1 MKETELAQ
9 HFVDYLSCYDLYYEV
24 ECSSGRVDIVALD
37 RKIRMAF
44 EVKTSFNFKVL
55 EQAINNYPYF
65 HYSYI
70 AVPYF
75 RGGYIQER
83 LCRDY
88 GIGLIVCNANRWMS
102 GNVEE
107 CVKARL
113 NRHAD
118 NKFSRI
124 ELSEANKRS
133 IPGSSGAEGGR
144 MTPFKQTVENMVKY
158 VRRNPGCSLG
168 EMFKEIQHHY
178 SSFAG
183 AKSSTYHWLRSG
195 VISEIKL
202 DNGKLYLNPISTDS
216 QTSQPTSLQ

>member
-24 ECSSGRVDIVALD
+24 DCNSGRVDIIAID
-37 RKIRMAF
+37 GNIRMAF

-55 EQAINNYPYF
+55 EQAINNFPYF
-65 HYSYI
+65 NYSYI

-75 RGGYIQER
+75 KHGYFQEQ

-88 GIGLIVCNANRWMS
+88 GIGLIWCNANNWMR

-107 CVKARL
+107 CVKPRL
-113 NRHAD
+113 NRLAH
-118 NKFSRI
+118 KHFSRHQ
-124 ELSEANKRS
+124 LSEANKKS

-158 VRRNPGCSLG
+158 VQHHPGCSLND
-168 EMFKEIQHHY
+168 MFKNIQHHY
-178 SSFAG
+178 SSFGG
-183 AKSSTYHWLRSG
+183 AKSSTYQWLRRG
-195 VISEIKL
+195 IITEVKL
-202 DNGKLYLNPISTDS
+202 EDGKLYLTKYENQEI
-216 QTSQPTSLQ
+216 